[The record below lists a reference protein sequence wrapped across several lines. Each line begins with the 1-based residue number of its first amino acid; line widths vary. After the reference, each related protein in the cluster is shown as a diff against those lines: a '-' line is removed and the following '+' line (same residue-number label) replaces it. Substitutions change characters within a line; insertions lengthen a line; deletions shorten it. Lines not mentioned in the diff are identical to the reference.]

1 MDESGFGQCR
11 NSYKKQAS
19 MNMIECQNLDIQ
31 LGNRLILSGLNL
43 QIKTNQF
50 IGIFGPNGSG
60 KTTFMKALLGIIP
73 YAKGKITIL
82 GQPPQKARRQIGY
95 IPQYRD
101 MESFRLKGRDFIAT
115 CIRGHKLGLP
125 FLTKKDLCHIDQVLD
140 QVHARDLAFVPLSEM
155 SGGQR
160 QRLLLAQALLGNP
173 QLIIMDEPFSNLDP
187 KWVKIIL
194 SLIKELQ
201 EQRKLTILLSTHDLN
216 PLMKIMD
223 QVICIGNQQAILGEV
238 DRVMTSDVLTGL
250 YGFPIEVVKT
260 DQHLFVTTSC

>member
-1 MDESGFGQCR
+1 
-11 NSYKKQAS
+11 
-19 MNMIECQNLDIQ
+19 MNIIECQNIDVR
-31 LGNRLILSGLNL
+31 LGTRLILSKLNL
-43 QIKTNQF
+43 QIKENQF

-60 KTTFMKALLGIIP
+60 KTTFMKVLLGIIP
-73 YAKGKITIL
+73 YSNGKITIL
-82 GQPPQKARRQIGY
+82 NKTPQKARKQIGY

-101 MESFRLKGRDFIAT
+101 MELFRLKGRDFIAT
-115 CIRGHKLGLP
+115 SIHGHKLGLP
-125 FLTKKDLCHIDQVLD
+125 FLSKKDLYHIDEVLD
-140 QVHARDLAFVPLSEM
+140 QVHARDLAFIPLSEM

-160 QRLLLAQALLGNP
+160 QRLLLAQALLGHP

-216 PLMKIMD
+216 PLIKIMD
-223 QVICIGNQQAILGEV
+223 KIICIGNQKAILGEV
-238 DRVMTSDVLTGL
+238 DQVITSDILTGL
-250 YGFPIEVVKT
+250 YGFPIDVIKT

>member
-1 MDESGFGQCR
+1 
-11 NSYKKQAS
+11 

-31 LGNRLILSGLNL
+31 LGTHLVLSGLNF
-43 QIKTNQF
+43 QIEENQF

-73 YAKGKITIL
+73 YTKGKITVL
-82 GQPPQKARRQIGY
+82 GKTPQKARKQIGY
-95 IPQYRD
+95 ISQNRE
-101 MESFRLKGRDFIAT
+101 MELFRLKGKDFIAT
-115 CIRGHKLGLP
+115 SIYGQKLGLP
-125 FLTKKDLCHIDQVLD
+125 FLTKKDLYHIDNVLD
-140 QVHARDLAFVPLSEM
+140 QVHARDLASIPLSEM

-216 PLMKIMD
+216 PLLKIMNK
-223 QVICIGNQQAILGEV
+223 VICIGNQQAILGEV
-238 DRVMTSDVLTGL
+238 DQVITSDILTGL
-250 YGFPIEVVKT
+250 YGFPIDVIKT

>member
-1 MDESGFGQCR
+1 
-11 NSYKKQAS
+11 
-19 MNMIECQNLDIQ
+19 MNVIECQNLDIR
-31 LGNRLILSGLNL
+31 LSARLILSQLEL
-43 QIKTNQF
+43 KITENQF

-60 KTTFMKALLGIIP
+60 KTTFMKALLGIIQP
-73 YAKGKITIL
+73 SGGELKIL
-82 GQPPQKARRQIGY
+82 GETPKKARKRIGY

-115 CIRGHKLGLP
+115 SIHGYKLGLP
-125 FLTKKDLCHIDQVLD
+125 FLTKKDRYHIDTVLD
-140 QVHARDLAFVPLSEM
+140 QVHARDLADVPLSEM

-201 EQRKLTILLSTHDLN
+201 EQKQLTILLSTHDLN
-216 PLMKIMD
+216 PLMTFMD
-223 QVICIGNQQAILGEV
+223 QVICIGNQKAILGNV
-238 DRVMTSDVLTGL
+238 DSVMTSDVLTQL

-260 DQHLFVTTSC
+260 DHHLFVTTAC

>member
-1 MDESGFGQCR
+1 
-11 NSYKKQAS
+11 
-19 MNMIECQNLDIQ
+19 MNVIECQNLDIR
-31 LGNRLILSGLNL
+31 LGTHLILSRLNL
-43 QIKTNQF
+43 QIKENQF
-50 IGIFGPNGSG
+50 IGVFGPNGSG

-73 YAKGKITIL
+73 CPDDTFKIL
-82 GQPPQKARRQIGY
+82 GKTPIKARKQIGY
-95 IPQYRD
+95 IPQYRE
-101 MESFRLKGRDFIAT
+101 MESFRLKGKDFIAT
-115 CIRGHKLGLP
+115 SIHGHKLGLP
-125 FLTKKDLCHIDQVLD
+125 FLTKKDLYHIDRVLD
-140 QVHARDLAFVPLSEM
+140 QVHARDLAFTPLSEM

-173 QLIIMDEPFSNLDP
+173 KLIIMDEPFSNLDP

-201 EQRKLTILLSTHDLN
+201 EQEKLTILLSTHDLN

-223 QVICIGNQQAILGEV
+223 QVICIGNQQAVLGDV
-238 DRVMTSDVLTGL
+238 DHVMTSEVLSGL

>member
-1 MDESGFGQCR
+1 
-11 NSYKKQAS
+11 
-19 MNMIECQNLDIQ
+19 MNVIECQNLDVR
-31 LGNRLILSGLNL
+31 LGSRIILSRLNL
-43 QIKTNQF
+43 EIKENQF

-73 YAKGKITIL
+73 CAESKIKIL
-82 GQPPQKARRQIGY
+82 GNSPYKARKQIGY

-101 MESFRLKGRDFIAT
+101 MESFQLTGREFIAT
-115 CIRGHKLGLP
+115 SIRGHKWGLP
-125 FLTKKDLCHIDQVLD
+125 FLTKQDLYHIDAVLD
-140 QVHARDLAFVPLSEM
+140 HVHAKELAGVPLSEM

-194 SLIKELQ
+194 SLLKELQ
-201 EQRKLTILLSTHDLN
+201 ERIGLTILLSTHDLN

-223 QVICIGNQQAILGEV
+223 QVICIGNQKAILGDV
-238 DRVMTSDVLTGL
+238 NQVMTSDVLTQL

-260 DQHLFVTTSC
+260 DRHLFVTTAC